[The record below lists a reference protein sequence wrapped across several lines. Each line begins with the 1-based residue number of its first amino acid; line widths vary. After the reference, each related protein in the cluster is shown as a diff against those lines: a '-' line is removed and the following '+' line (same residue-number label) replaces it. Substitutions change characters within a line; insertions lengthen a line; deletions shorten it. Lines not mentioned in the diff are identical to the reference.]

1 MKLYWSSRSPYVRKV
16 MICVYELGLAD
27 TIERVPAVVSLSK
40 PDAAVMRDNPL
51 GRIPTLV
58 VDDGDDRRVFH
69 DSVVICEYLDS
80 LNEDRGPRLFPKE
93 GEARWTALRR
103 HALGNGLLDAL
114 LLWRSEMS
122 KPTAR
127 QTPEWLT
134 TFALKTR
141 NALRVIETD
150 ADALAHTPFDI
161 GHVGIGAALAYLDFR
176 FGDFGWRNGHPRTE
190 AWMQQFLQRES
201 VKKTTFIDA

>member
-16 MICVYELGLAD
+16 MICVYERGLAD
-27 TIERVPAVVSLSK
+27 NIERVPAVVSLAK
-40 PDAAVMRDNPL
+40 PDATVMRDNPL

-58 VDDGDDRRVFH
+58 LDDGRVFH
-69 DSVVICEYLDS
+69 DSALICEYLDS
-80 LNEDRGPRLFPKE
+80 LHAGPKLFPSE
-93 GEARWTALRR
+93 NEARWTALRR

-114 LLWRSEMS
+114 LLWRSEIG
-122 KPTAR
+122 KPAAR

-141 NALRVIETD
+141 NALGVMEAD
-150 ADALAHTPFDI
+150 ADALARTTFDI

-176 FGDFGWRNGHPRTE
+176 FGDFGWRTGHPRTA
-190 AWMQQFLQRES
+190 AWMQQFSERES
-201 VKKTTFIDA
+201 VMKTAFIDA

>member
-1 MKLYWSSRSPYVRKV
+1 MKLHWSSRSPYVRKV

-27 TIERVPAVVSLSK
+27 KIERIPSVVSLTK
-40 PDAAVMRDNPL
+40 PNAEVMRYNPL
-51 GRIPTLV
+51 GRIPTLIL
-58 VDDGDDRRVFH
+58 DDGRVLH
-69 DSVVICEYLDS
+69 ESLLICEYLDS
-80 LNEDRGPRLFPKE
+80 QYNGKLFPPLLPNK

-114 LLWRSEMS
+114 LLWRSEIG
-122 KPTAR
+122 KPVAR

-141 NALRVIETD
+141 NALEVMEAD
-150 ADALAHTPFDI
+150 ADALARTPFDI
-161 GHVGIGAALAYLDFR
+161 GHVGIGTALAYLDFR
-176 FGDFGWRNGHPRTE
+176 FADFGWRTGHPRTD

-201 VKKTTFIDA
+201 VVKTTFIDA

>member
-1 MKLYWSSRSPYVRKV
+1 MKLRWSSRSPYVRKV

-27 TIERVPAVVSLSK
+27 KIERVPSVVSLSA
-40 PDAAVMRDNPL
+40 PNAAVMRDNPL
-51 GRIPTLV
+51 GRIPTLIL
-58 VDDGDDRRVFH
+58 DDGRVFH
-69 DSVVICEYLDS
+69 ESLLICEYLNS
-80 LNEDRGPRLFPKE
+80 LHAGGLFAQ

-114 LLWRSEMS
+114 LLWRSEIG
-122 KPTAR
+122 KPAAR

-141 NALRVIETD
+141 NALDAIETD
-150 ADALAHTPFDI
+150 ADALARTTFDI

-176 FGDFGWRNGHPRTE
+176 FSDFGWRKGHPRAD
-190 AWMQQFLQRES
+190 AWMQQFSERES
-201 VKKTTFIDA
+201 VKKTAFIDA

>member
-1 MKLYWSSRSPYVRKV
+1 LKLHWSSRSPYVRKV
-16 MICVYELGLAD
+16 MICAYELGLAD
-27 TIERVPAVVSLSK
+27 KIERIPSVVSLSQ
-40 PDAAVMRDNPL
+40 PNAVVMHVNPL

-58 VDDGDDRRVFH
+58 LEDGRIFH

-80 LNEDRGPRLFPKE
+80 LRTGAPLFPPR

-103 HALGNGLLDAL
+103 HALGNGMLDAL
-114 LLWRSEMS
+114 LLWRSEIG
-122 KPTAR
+122 KPAAR

-141 NALRVIETD
+141 NALDAIETD
-150 ADALAHTPFDI
+150 ADALARTSFDI

-176 FGDFGWRNGHPRTE
+176 FADFGWREAHPRTD

-201 VKKTTFIDA
+201 VQKTAFIDA

>member
-16 MICVYELGLAD
+16 MICVHELGLAD
-27 TIERVPAVVSLSK
+27 NIERIPAVVSLSK
-40 PDAAVMRDNPL
+40 PDATVMRDNPL
-51 GRIPTLV
+51 GRIPTLIL
-58 VDDGDDRRVFH
+58 DDGRVFH
-69 DSVVICEYLDS
+69 ESLLICEYLNS
-80 LNEDRGPRLFPKE
+80 QHAGTLFPQ

-114 LLWRSEMS
+114 LLWRSEIG
-122 KPTAR
+122 KPAAR

-141 NALRVIETD
+141 NALEVIEAD
-150 ADALAHTPFDI
+150 ADALARTPFDI

-176 FGDFGWRNGHPRTE
+176 FGDFGWRKGHPRAD
-190 AWMQQFLQRES
+190 AWMRQFSERES
-201 VKKTTFIDA
+201 VKKTAFIDA